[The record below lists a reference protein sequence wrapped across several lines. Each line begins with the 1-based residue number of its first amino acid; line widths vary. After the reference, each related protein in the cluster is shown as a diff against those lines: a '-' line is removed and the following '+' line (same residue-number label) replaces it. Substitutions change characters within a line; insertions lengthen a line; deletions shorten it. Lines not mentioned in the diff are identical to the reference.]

1 MVWFEYFY
9 LMVWF
14 EYFYLKQLQKKEIIL
29 LSVMNRIYDITL
41 ELDILCPESDSRK
54 LVLGSLVKKNL
65 SNWIYPLICKNNF
78 L

>member
-9 LMVWF
+9 VKHN
-14 EYFYLKQLQKKEIIL
+14 YRKKEIIL
-29 LSVMNRIYDITL
+29 LSVMNRVYDISL

-65 SNWIYPLICKNNF
+65 WNWIYHLICKNNF